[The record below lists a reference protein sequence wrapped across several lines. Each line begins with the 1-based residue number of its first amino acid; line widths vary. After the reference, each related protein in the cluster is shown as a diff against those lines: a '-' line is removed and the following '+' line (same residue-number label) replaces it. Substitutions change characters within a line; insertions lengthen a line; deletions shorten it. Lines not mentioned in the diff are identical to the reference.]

1 MNYFLPRP
9 KKRLTTQEIELLIFC
24 LFLSRFAVELY
35 WTANAVSCFFLL
47 FLCDLIF
54 IKLVKWIWYLP
65 SKRRGYVSL
74 RVTWHSFCF
83 WPERHDLVRRGAFIL
98 SCRVEN
104 KAAILCQL
112 SSQRTKPSAGWRKT
126 TENREYQ
133 NSRLCT
139 TEPVF
144 FWFLG
149 TFPQN
154 TGCIACWFGY
164 FQSILWNILS
174 NYWMNWH
181 KVGFRHSW
189 SPDDESHQPSP
200 TQTISRIK
208 SWHCTFMQNMDA
220 LIYIHPQHKKD
231 YFHKMAIKSFSVSM
245 SGDLEVSFI
254 TSWKY
259 SIFFGIQIFQ
269 QIYLYSSFLILIPQM
284 CVIFSLWVIAM
295 VYPGLARK
303 TAEMLHYLLLLWW
316 LLWSLYCP
324 KTKDECFES
333 LSLRRE
339 AFWAVIQFVLC
350 YLPVV
355 PDQHN

>member
-47 FLCDLIF
+47 FLSEMIF

-174 NYWMNWH
+174 N
-181 KVGFRHSW
+181 
-189 SPDDESHQPSP
+189 
-200 TQTISRIK
+200 
-208 SWHCTFMQNMDA
+208 
-220 LIYIHPQHKKD
+220 
-231 YFHKMAIKSFSVSM
+231 
-245 SGDLEVSFI
+245 
-254 TSWKY
+254 
-259 SIFFGIQIFQ
+259 
-269 QIYLYSSFLILIPQM
+269 
-284 CVIFSLWVIAM
+284 
-295 VYPGLARK
+295 
-303 TAEMLHYLLLLWW
+303 
-316 LLWSLYCP
+316 
-324 KTKDECFES
+324 
-333 LSLRRE
+333 
-339 AFWAVIQFVLC
+339 
-350 YLPVV
+350 
-355 PDQHN
+355 